1 MTAPV
6 RSARNDSWLERH
18 ARLVG
23 LLVFVALSFL
33 WFASVWSDPTHRHA
47 GQLGDPDAYIFAI
60 AWPPFAM
67 AHHMNPFF
75 STYLLAPTGANLM
88 WSIPPGFGLLL
99 WPLTAT
105 LGPVF
110 SYNVLATLSLA
121 FSAWTAQLAL
131 RRFVPGELGPFA
143 GGLFYGFSPYM
154 TVHSAAHAMLTVAIL
169 PPLLLLLFHE
179 TFVRQRWRPAVTGL
193 AIGALLA
200 FQISTFLELL
210 AGGAVAAI
218 ILIVIVCVMYRE
230 EIRARFRYVAAAA
243 ATAVISFFVLS
254 GYQLWTLLFGIRS
267 LLHTHQLLHPQN
279 AAVTDVFGFVVPT
292 KFNAFTPTF
301 VTHFVNHFSVK
312 ELELNGFIGLPL
324 LIICVVVAVKH
335 WNAASVRIA
344 SIMTF
349 AMALLSMGPR
359 FQVRGTSTIPLPWIL
374 IEKLPLMGNLLPVR
388 LSVFTDLGIGFL
400 LAYGIAFRAKPA
412 NRSQKTLRVVAAA
425 AVVITMIPSQY
436 LLKRL
441 SAPATAPTYFTSSDV
456 KRIPE
461 GSIALVA
468 PWTTDASNIGPEL
481 WQVLADFR
489 FRLASGYAYV
499 PLAHGRVSSG
509 LLTDDLEADMYRI
522 NIGIKPPDLHQ
533 PGVREHLVQLV
544 KKHRISTVIVGPML
558 HQPAML
564 RYLTGVLG
572 RPPEQSGGVYVWY
585 RVGAS

>member
-1 MTAPV
+1 M
-6 RSARNDSWLERH
+6 ERH

-23 LLVFVALSFL
+23 LVLFVALAFV
-33 WFASVWSDPTHRHA
+33 WFASVWSDPAHRHA
-47 GQLGDPDAYIFAI
+47 GQLGDPDAYIFAL
-60 AWPPFAM
+60 AWPPFAV

-99 WPLTAT
+99 WPLTAIF
-105 LGPVF
+105 GPVF
-110 SYNVLATLSLA
+110 TYNVLATLSLA
-121 FSAWTAQLAL
+121 CSAWTAQLAL
-131 RRFVPGELGPFA
+131 RRFVPGEIGPFV

-154 TVHSAAHAMLTVAIL
+154 LVHSTAHTMLTVAIL

-179 TFVRQRWRPAVTGL
+179 VFVRQRWRPVVAGL
-193 AIGALLA
+193 AIGGLLA

-210 AGGAVAAI
+210 AGAAVAAI
-218 ILIVIVCVMYRE
+218 VLIVIVCVMYRE
-230 EIRARFRYVAAAA
+230 EIRGRFRYVAVAAA
-243 ATAVISFFVLS
+243 SAVISFFVLS
-254 GYQLWTLLFGIRS
+254 GYQVWTLLFGTRS

-279 AAVTDVFGFVVPT
+279 AAVTDLFGFVVPT

-301 VTHFVNHFSVK
+301 VTHFVNHFSVQ

-324 LIICVVVAVKH
+324 LIICVVIAVKH

-359 FQVRGTSTIPLPWIL
+359 FQVRGTSTIALPWWL

-388 LSVFTDLGIGFL
+388 LSVFTDLGVGFL
-400 LAYGIAFRAKPA
+400 LAYGIAYRARPA
-412 NRSQKTLRVVAAA
+412 SRNQKALRAVAAA
-425 AVVITMIPSQY
+425 AVVFTMLPSHY

-441 SAPATAPTYFTSSDV
+441 SAPTAAPSYFTSSEV
-456 KRIPE
+456 KRIPQ

-468 PWTTDASNIGPEL
+468 PWTTGASNIGPEL
-481 WQVLADFR
+481 WQVLAHFR

-499 PLAHGRVSSG
+499 PLSHGRVSSG
-509 LLTDDLEADMYRI
+509 LLIDDLEADMYQI
-522 NIGIKPPDLHQ
+522 NIGIKAPDLHQ
-533 PGVREHLVQLV
+533 PGVRAHLRQLV
-544 KKHRISTVIVGPML
+544 KKHKISTVIVGPML

-572 RPPEQSGGVYVWY
+572 RPPEHTGGVYVWY
-585 RVGAS
+585 RVGAP